1 MINCKIKLKLRWITY
16 CVLSAGSDDNANVN
30 TNSIVFTLK
39 YRKIYVSVKTLS
51 PKDNQKL

>member
-1 MINCKIKLKLRWITY
+1 MITY
-16 CVLSAGSDDNANVN
+16 CVLSAGSDDNANDN